1 MPRVAGTMG
10 GRPWLLP
17 LLLLPACAG
26 WSCLRLDLG
35 SPIEYRLGR
44 ASYPLA
50 ASVWARV
57 IHRS

>member
-1 MPRVAGTMG
+1 MG